1 VTDGLDQLLAD
12 AGLNLLIADSGLLVF
27 DGAVPNPVPPAPPQ
41 PPPYVCVYVTIGHPD
56 DQTSTSLNAVVK
68 RAIVR
73 WTCHCVG
80 ANAKASRGVAQ
91 RVRTALLNQ
100 RPVVAGMN
108 VGLIKD
114 DQDSPPD
121 PVRDETTGLLVI
133 DTIHVFSLIAT
144 T

>member
-1 VTDGLDQLLAD
+1 MTDGLDQALAD
-12 AGLNLLIADSGLLVF
+12 AGLNLLRADTSLTVF
-27 DGAVPNPVPPAPPQ
+27 DGAVPNPTPD
-41 PPPYVCVYVTIGHPD
+41 PPYVCVYTTIGHPD
-56 DQTSTSLNAVVK
+56 DPQSTGLNGPVK

-80 ANAKASRGVAQ
+80 ANAQASRGVAQ
-91 RVRTALLNQ
+91 RVRTALLNV
-100 RPVVAGMN
+100 RPTVGGMN

-121 PVRDETTGLLVI
+121 PVRDETTGVLVI

>member
-12 AGLNLLIADSGLLVF
+12 AGLNLLRADSGLVVY
-27 DGAVPNPVPPAPPQ
+27 DGAVPNPVPPAPPI
-41 PPPYVCVYVTIGHPD
+41 PPPYVVVYTTIGHPD
-56 DQTSTSLNAVVK
+56 DQTVTGLNAIVK

-80 ANAKASRGVAQ
+80 GTAQASRAVAQ
-91 RVRTALLNQ
+91 RVRTALLNV
-100 RPVVAGMN
+100 RPTVAGMN
-108 VGLIKD
+108 TGLIKD

-121 PVRDETTGLLVI
+121 PVRDETTGVVVI
-133 DTIHVFSLIAT
+133 DTIHVYTLLAT

>member
-1 VTDGLDQLLAD
+1 VVTDGLDQLLAD
-12 AGLNLLIADSGLLVF
+12 AGLNLLRADSGLVVF
-27 DGAVPNPVPPAPPQ
+27 DGSVSNPTPT
-41 PPPYVCVYVTIGHPD
+41 PPYAVIYTTIGHPD
-56 DQTSTSLNAVVK
+56 DQTVTGLNGIVK

-73 WTCHCVG
+73 WTCHCIG
-80 ANAKASRGVAQ
+80 ANAQSSRAVAQ

-100 RPVVAGMN
+100 RPTVAGMN

-121 PVRDETTGLLVI
+121 PVRDETTGLLVV
-133 DTIHVFSLIAT
+133 DTIHVYSLIAT

>member
-1 VTDGLDQLLAD
+1 MTDGLDQLLAD
-12 AGLNLLIADSGLLVF
+12 AGLNLLRADTGPPALVVF
-27 DGAVPNPVPPAPPQ
+27 DGAVTNPTPAPP
-41 PPPYVCVYVTIGHPD
+41 YVVVYTTIAHPD
-56 DQTSTSLNAVVK
+56 DQTSTGLNAIVK
-68 RAIVR
+68 RAVVR

-80 ANAKASRGVAQ
+80 ATGQASRAVAQ

-100 RPVVAGMN
+100 RPTVTGMN

-121 PVRDETTGLLVI
+121 PVRDETTGSVVI
-133 DTIHVFSLIAT
+133 DTVHVFSLIAT

>member
-1 VTDGLDQLLAD
+1 VTDGFDQALAD
-12 AGLNLLIADSGLLVF
+12 AGLNLLRADIGPPALVVF
-27 DGAVPNPVPPAPPQ
+27 DGAVVSPTPAPP
-41 PPPYVCVYVTIGHPD
+41 YVVVHVSIGHPD
-56 DQTSTSLNAVVK
+56 DQTTTGLNGVVK

-80 ANAKASRGVAQ
+80 ANAYASRDVAQ

-108 VGLIKD
+108 VGLIRD

-121 PVRDETTGLLVI
+121 PVRDETTGVVVI
-133 DTIHVFSLIAT
+133 DTIHVFKLIAT

>member
-1 VTDGLDQLLAD
+1 MTDGLDQALAD
-12 AGLNLLIADSGLLVF
+12 AGLNLLLADVGPPPLVVF
-27 DGAVPNPVPPAPPQ
+27 DGAVTNPTPAPP
-41 PPPYVCVYVTIGHPD
+41 YVVVYTTISHTD
-56 DQTSTSLNAVVK
+56 DPTMTGLNGVVK
-68 RAIVR
+68 RAHVR

-80 ANAKASRGVAQ
+80 STAKASRAVAQ

-100 RPVVAGMN
+100 RPTVAGMN

-114 DQDSPPD
+114 DQDSPAD
-121 PVRDETTGLLVI
+121 PVRDETTGVLVI

>member
-12 AGLNLLIADSGLLVF
+12 AGLNLLRADSGLVVF
-27 DGAVPNPVPPAPPQ
+27 DGAVTNPTPVPP
-41 PPPYVCVYVTIGHPD
+41 YVVVYTTIGHPD
-56 DQTSTSLNAVVK
+56 DQTVTGLNAIVK

-80 ANAKASRGVAQ
+80 GTAQASRAVAQ
-91 RVRTALLNQ
+91 RVRTQLLNV
-100 RPVVAGMN
+100 RPTVAGMN
-108 VGLIKD
+108 TGLIKD

-121 PVRDETTGLLVI
+121 PVRDETTGAVVI
-133 DTIHVFSLIAT
+133 DTIHVYTLLAT